1 MVVVMDG
8 RCSGERRRRPWMERW
23 ATAAAAAAAM
33 ARRADKG
40 SRRMSVGDW
49 GGLLLLMLRGAC
61 CCCWIFL
68 GGEEACALHWALP
81 VNKYNNRSFFRLLQK
96 GPWTGL

>member
-33 ARRADKG
+33 ERRADKG

-49 GGLLLLMLRGAC
+49 GGLLLLVAWGLLLD
-61 CCCWIFL
+61 FL
-68 GGEEACALHWALP
+68 EGEACALHWDLP
-81 VNKYNNRSFFRLLQK
+81 VNKYNNRSFFMLLQK